1 MMTAVRNAQ
10 AAQSELP
17 IYERPE
23 SLAAD
28 PALAPMANLC
38 VHEAADIDA
47 MRRAGKSEE
56 EIEKLA
62 AARDKAKAEADAAAA
77 EEAKK
82 HTVEYLLEEIKTLLE
97 KQSEK

>member
-1 MMTAVRNAQ
+1 MAVSNWSKNQMVRPI
-10 AAQSELP
+10 ELVYHWGDSWN
-17 IYERPE
+17 I
-23 SLAAD
+23 
-28 PALAPMANLC
+28 
-38 VHEAADIDA
+38 DIKRIQFLYYGYDKKEYYA